1 MCLHVFVWSCV
12 GGRVVVNGRVY
23 LSGWAERATG
33 LCRDL
38 VELEDPTLVSQE
50 DAPKNVQKKPKS
62 M

>member
-1 MCLHVFVWSCV
+1 M
-12 GGRVVVNGRVY
+12 VVNGRVY